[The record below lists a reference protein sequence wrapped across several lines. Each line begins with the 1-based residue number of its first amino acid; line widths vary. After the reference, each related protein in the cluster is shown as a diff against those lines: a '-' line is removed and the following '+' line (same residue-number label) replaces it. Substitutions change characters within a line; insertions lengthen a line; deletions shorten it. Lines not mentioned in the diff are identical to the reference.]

1 MNYWH
6 YYIGIPSII
15 GSVTLIIRTLIKE
28 REKRKRIKL
37 FKEMDV
43 EKIKAMGNY
52 ERKSSFHFDRSR
64 DNRIKKL

>member
-52 ERKSSFHFDRSR
+52 ERKSSFRFDRSS